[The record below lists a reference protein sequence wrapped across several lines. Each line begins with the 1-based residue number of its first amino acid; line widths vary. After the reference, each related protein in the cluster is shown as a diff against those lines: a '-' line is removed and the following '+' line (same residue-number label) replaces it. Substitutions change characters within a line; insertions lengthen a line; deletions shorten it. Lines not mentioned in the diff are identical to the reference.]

1 MAMLAA
7 SPLLA
12 TGGRLCTNTCAA
24 LAPCMQLPQQREVYQ
39 HNLFSVRA
47 RGNSTRQVLYRL
59 GQVRRGS
66 VPLWASLYRQV
77 TR

>member
-1 MAMLAA
+1 
-7 SPLLA
+7 
-12 TGGRLCTNTCAA
+12 
-24 LAPCMQLPQQREVYQ
+24 MQLPQQRDVYQ

-59 GQVRRGS
+59 GQVRRGA
-66 VPLWASLYRQV
+66 VPLWASLYCQI